1 MSIKSNIRNLALA
14 CGIEMN
20 WYNATHSPTARLF
33 TSLSYNNVKNIIDV
47 GANSGGYGHA
57 LRAGGYC
64 GNILS
69 FEPLY
74 EAHQK
79 LQDSAANDSNWH
91 VASRMALGSEDGV
104 VEINVSE
111 NSVSSSILNIHETH
125 VNAAEHS
132 RFINVQKTTLK
143 RLDHVDL
150 SCLQN
155 DSPLFLKID
164 TQGYEMPVLQGAE
177 GVFNRIIGLQIELS
191 LVPLYENQLLYVEI
205 IAWLNERGYELWNI
219 IPGFSDSK
227 YGRMLQMD
235 GIFFR
240 R

>member
-1 MSIKSNIRNLALA
+1 MSIKSKIRNLALA
-14 CGIEMN
+14 CGIEMH
-20 WYNATHSPTARLF
+20 WYNAAHSPTARLF
-33 TSLSYNNVKNIIDV
+33 TALAQHNVKNIIDV
-47 GANSGGYGHA
+47 GANTGGYGHA

-69 FEPLY
+69 FEPLCD
-74 EAHQK
+74 AHQK
-79 LQDSAANDSNWH
+79 LQEAAAKDSNWH
-91 VASRMALGSEDGV
+91 IASRMALGAEDGV
-104 VEINVSE
+104 IDINVSE

-132 RFINVQKTTLK
+132 RFINVQKTPIK
-143 RLDHVDL
+143 RLDQVDL
-150 SCLQN
+150 SCFRN

-164 TQGYEMPVLQGAE
+164 TQGYEMPVLQGTE
-177 GVFNRIIGLQIELS
+177 GLFKRIVGLQIELS
-191 LVPLYENQLLYVEI
+191 LVPLYENQLLYEEI
-205 IAWLNERGYELWNI
+205 IGWLNERGYEMWNI

-227 YGRMLQMD
+227 NGRMLQMD